1 MLLRAAAR
9 RVVFYDLETS
19 IVARAR
25 AGSPRPRAAGRRNL
39 IVEIGAV
46 CDQGH
51 TFHRLVDPR
60 RHGMSLQDTFAQTGQ
75 NPERTLRFWQKL
87 FAEKELLPRRGRR
100 GGGRRASAAA
110 NLEARCARM
119 EELFDGDA
127 FVTTRTALTQFT
139 QFVFRADAPA
149 APPLLVAHNGASFDH
164 SIVRAHQ
171 QRLALP
177 TFDPATL
184 KDSLRPARQLL
195 PHFKSHTLS
204 NLHKHLVR
212 EPFQAHHALSDALAL
227 FRVCQALAVRER
239 VPLDQLW
246 TAQRLTSLRGVGP
259 KTARA
264 LRNAGYTYAGLKQA
278 VRSHAECP
286 PALRAC
292 LRNHKALWR
301 QLRGTWAVAD
311 AVTTPRRTPRRG
323 SRQGSRPRA
332 PRRRA
337 RRAKSV

>member
-1 MLLRAAAR
+1 MLVLRQAAR

-25 AGSPRPRAAGRRNL
+25 EGAPRPRAAGRRNL

-60 RHGMSLQDTFAQTGQ
+60 RHGMSLQETFEHTGQ

-100 GGGRRASAAA
+100 SGGGRRQRSAAEG
-110 NLEARCARM
+110 LEARCARM
-119 EELFDGDA
+119 ELLFDGDA
-127 FVTTRTALTQFT
+127 FVTTRSALTQFT
-139 QFVFRADAPA
+139 QFVFRADTPA

-164 SIVRAHQ
+164 SIVRAHT

-177 TFDPATL
+177 AFDPATL

-195 PHFKSHTLS
+195 PHLKSHALS
-204 NLHKHLVR
+204 NLHTHLVR
-212 EPFQAHHALSDALAL
+212 EPFRAHHALSDAVAL
-227 FRVCQALAVRER
+227 SRVCRALAAREH
-239 VPLDQLW
+239 VPLHQLW
-246 TAQRLTSLRGVGP
+246 TAQSLTSLRGVGP

-264 LRNAGYTYAGLKQA
+264 LRNAGYTCDRLKQA
-278 VRSHAECP
+278 VRSHPACP
-286 PALRAC
+286 PELRAC
-292 LRNHKALWR
+292 IRNHKSLWR
-301 QLRGTWAVAD
+301 RLRKKWAD
-311 AVTTPRRTPRRG
+311 TAVMTPPRTPRAAGARP
-323 SRQGSRPRA
+323 SRPR
-332 PRRRA
+332 RS
-337 RRAKSV
+337 KSV